1 MEERDIKWSN
11 QLENLIAQEGEK
23 ARGLAYIHN
32 KCEQI
37 YNRKNNYL
45 TIPIII
51 ASTLAG
57 TASVGSS
64 SLFPDDAKLGSVI
77 IGLISISVGILNTIN
92 SYFAFAKKAE
102 SHRIAYL
109 QYSKLF
115 STIAIE
121 MALPR
126 DEREQADHILAQLRS
141 TMERLAETTPTPL
154 SDVLDEFNTKFKDKY
169 PDVAR
174 PQETNGL
181 QKISI
186 YRVPSDSK
194 NIHLKIEDARP
205 YIREGNESQEGR
217 SDQTSSPTSRS
228 TN

>member
-1 MEERDIKWSN
+1 MDDRVIHWSN

-23 ARGLAYIHN
+23 SRGLAYIHQR
-32 KCEQI
+32 CEQI

-64 SLFPDDAKLGSVI
+64 SLFPEDTKVGSIV
-77 IGLISISVGILNTIN
+77 IGLISISVGILNTIT
-92 SYFAFAKKAE
+92 SYFSYAKKAE

-115 STIAIE
+115 SMLAIE
-121 MALPR
+121 LSLPR
-126 DEREQADHILAQLRS
+126 EERQQPDVILKTLRD

-154 SDVLDEFNTKFKDKY
+154 QDVLDYFNTKFKDKY
-169 PDVAR
+169 LDVAR

-181 QKISI
+181 QKIVIFRNPVEVST
-186 YRVPSDSK
+186 PK
-194 NIHLKIEDARP
+194 KISLQVDGEVHNTP
-205 YIREGNESQEGR
+205 Q
-217 SDQTSSPTSRS
+217 
-228 TN
+228 

>member
-11 QLENLIAQEGEK
+11 QLEILISQEGEK
-23 ARGLAYIHN
+23 CRGLAYIHQR
-32 KCEQI
+32 CEQI
-37 YNRKNNYL
+37 YNSKNNYL

-57 TASVGSS
+57 TASVGSTT
-64 SLFPDDAKLGSVI
+64 LFPDDTKVGSIV

-102 SHRIAYL
+102 AHRIAYL

-115 STIAIE
+115 SLIAIE
-121 MALPR
+121 MSLPR
-126 DEREQADHILAQLRS
+126 EERQEPEHILSTLRG
-141 TMERLAETTPTPL
+141 TMERLSETTPSPL
-154 SDVLDEFNTKFKDKY
+154 SQVLDEFNQKFKDKY
-169 PDVAR
+169 PDVAK

-186 YRVPSDSK
+186 FRSPSVQNK
-194 NIHLKIEDARP
+194 LEEVKIEIKNPLRVDGIP
-205 YIREGNESQEGR
+205 QEHSQ
-217 SDQTSSPTSRS
+217 
-228 TN
+228 

>member
-1 MEERDIKWSN
+1 MEEREIKWSH
-11 QLENLIAQEGEK
+11 QLETLIAQEGEK
-23 ARGLAYIHN
+23 SRGLAYIHQR
-32 KCEQI
+32 CEYI

-45 TIPIII
+45 TIPIIV

-64 SLFPDDAKLGSVI
+64 SLFPDDAKIGSIV
-77 IGLISISVGILNTIN
+77 IGLISITVGILNTIN

-121 MALPR
+121 MSLPR
-126 DEREQADHILAQLRS
+126 DERDEPEHILSMLRT
-141 TMERLAETTPTPL
+141 TMERLAETTPSPL
-154 SDVLDEFNTKFKDKY
+154 PSVIDEFNFKFKDKY
-169 PDVAR
+169 PDVAK
-174 PQETNGL
+174 PSETNGL

-186 YRVPSDSK
+186 FRSTSQSAKLDDVRLEIKTNPM
-194 NIHLKIEDARP
+194 IEDARQN
-205 YIREGNESQEGR
+205 IREGRTSEEGG
-217 SDQTSSPTSRS
+217 S
-228 TN
+228 N